1 MPKRPGNARNG
12 AHRPSIFDTAELGR
26 TISDRVYKEKVPV
39 LRTRLLQA
47 QFQLLEA
54 DFPVIILMAGVDK
67 AGKREL
73 SNILSSWMDP
83 RLLVTRAFRETTDF
97 EADRPA
103 YWRYWLSL
111 PPRGRVGIYLSAW
124 YSKPLLDRVRDGA
137 TVQQFDEELE
147 EVVAFE
153 RTLADDGALIVK
165 FWMHLGR
172 DQQKARLKELEADPL
187 ESWRVNPADWE
198 NWERYDSFVEAGEH
212 LIARTSTGD
221 ALWTVVEGADPN
233 YRSLMVGT
241 MLSDR
246 IEQHLAHRKRIA
258 DMVASE
264 PRRDPSTAIA
274 ALLKPP
280 APKRPEV
287 DEEGEA
293 GEEGETPWEVDS
305 TPVTILSTLDMD
317 QTFSKR
323 AYKKRYKALQARL
336 AILHRQAKVE
346 GIAAALVFEGWDAAG
361 KGGAIRRVAGAL
373 DARDYEVISIAA
385 PTDEEVARHYLW
397 RFWRR
402 LPGRGRVTIFD
413 RSWYGRVLVERVEG
427 FAREVEWRRAYGEI
441 NEFERQMVAAGVV
454 VVKFWVH
461 ITKEEQA
468 ERFEA
473 RKGTPHKAWKLTEE
487 DWRNREKWDAYALAV
502 HEMVQLTST
511 AEAPWTLVE
520 GNDKNFARIR
530 VLEAV
535 CDALEG
541 ALKEPPTELL
551 DRLAANSK

>member
-1 MPKRPGNARNG
+1 MSQRPGRERNG
-12 AHRPSIFDTAELGR
+12 AHRPSIFDTAELGQ
-26 TISDRVYKEKVPV
+26 TISDRVFKEKVPV

-47 QFQLLEA
+47 QSELLAA

-73 SNILSSWMDP
+73 SNILTSWMDP
-83 RLLVTRAFRETTDF
+83 RLLVTRAFRDTTDF

-124 YSKPLLDRVRDGA
+124 YSRPLLDRVRDGA
-137 TVQQFDEELE
+137 SVHQFDEELE
-147 EVVAFE
+147 EVLAFE

-172 DQQKARLKELEADPL
+172 DQQKARLEEMEADPL
-187 ESWRVNPADWE
+187 EHWRVNPADWE
-198 NWERYDSFVEAGEH
+198 NWKRYDRFVEAGEH

-221 ALWTVVEGADPN
+221 ALWTVVEGADHN

-241 MLSDR
+241 MLCDR

-258 DMVASE
+258 AMVASE
-264 PRRDPSTAIA
+264 PRRDPSSAIA
-274 ALLKPP
+274 ALLRPP
-280 APKRPEV
+280 TPKTL
-287 DEEGEA
+287 EEGDEPP
-293 GEEGETPWEVDS
+293 EDDS

-317 QTFSKR
+317 QSLSKG
-323 AYKKRYKALQARL
+323 AYKKRHKALQARL

-346 GIAAALVFEGWDAAG
+346 GIAVALVFEGWDAAG
-361 KGGAIRRVAGAL
+361 KGGAIRRLTGAL

-441 NEFERQMVAAGVV
+441 NEFERQLVADGMV

-473 RKGTPHKAWKLTEE
+473 RKLTPHKAWKLTDE
-487 DWRNREKWDAYALAV
+487 DWRNREKWDGYALAV

-530 VLEAV
+530 VLETV
-535 CDALEG
+535 CDAIESS
-541 ALKEPPTELL
+541 LKEPPTELL
-551 DRLAANSK
+551 DRLAGNSK